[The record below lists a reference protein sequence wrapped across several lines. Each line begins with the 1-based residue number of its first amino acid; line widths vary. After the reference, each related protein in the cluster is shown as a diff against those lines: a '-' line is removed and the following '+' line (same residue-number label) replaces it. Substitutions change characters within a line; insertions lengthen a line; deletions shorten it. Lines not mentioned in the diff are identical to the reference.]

1 MQFHREKKYLE
12 FNGREKV
19 SFEIKRGRNI
29 LNIHVP
35 RRSSFALNFIHFHFR
50 DDIFWRDAKN
60 ASGECFCFSGQGR
73 GGRRKGKKNGK
84 FRRRKSEWTA
94 TRGRESLAARDW
106 RKQNLEY
113 ESRKVNF
120 FGENRYARSKRQV
133 NSIRNVA
140 SGVGNQGTEFDSRRI
155 AFCTKFDSKLYIY
168 IYHEIWENRER
179 NKKKVTCFPEFRYVP
194 FFEKSTSH
202 GIFEILGD
210 STRSTTSELKFPPR
224 KAGSHARRN
233 WFNSRGESLKYTRY
247 SVSTLPIAICRGLE
261 NERPRIGLKKIHTQ
275 ARGVMVIALWAID
288 LPV

>member
-1 MQFHREKKYLE
+1 M
-12 FNGREKV
+12 
-19 SFEIKRGRNI
+19 
-29 LNIHVP
+29 
-35 RRSSFALNFIHFHFR
+35 
-50 DDIFWRDAKN
+50 
-60 ASGECFCFSGQGR
+60 
-73 GGRRKGKKNGK
+73 
-84 FRRRKSEWTA
+84 
-94 TRGRESLAARDW
+94 AARDW

-140 SGVGNQGTEFDSRRI
+140 SGVGDQGTEFDSRRI

-168 IYHEIWENRER
+168 ITKFEKIEREI
-179 NKKKVTCFPEFRYVP
+179 KKKVTCFPESQYVP
-194 FFEKSTSH
+194 FFEKSTSR

-224 KAGSHARRN
+224 KAGAHARRN